1 MEKLI
6 VVIVKNGKEFF
17 NGEYEFVEAGKDR
30 NGDYSFTSTTNT
42 VVGVVHN
49 NKMRPLIIL
58 YK

>member
-42 VVGVVHN
+42 DDQ
-49 NKMRPLIIL
+49 
-58 YK
+58 